1 MQTERIDYTNKD
13 NLLDYIRKNPGFT
26 FRQLRFRLEMN
37 ESTLNNNLKSLL
49 KREFLK
55 KDNELRYFIKQ

>member
-1 MQTERIDYTNKD
+1 MKVLNFTGYDEIIFDFIKR
-13 NLLDYIRKNPGFT
+13 NPGLT

-49 KREFLK
+49 KHNLIK
-55 KDNELRYFIKQ
+55 KTEEKRYFDDK